1 MRTLHAFRGTMIILG
16 LAVLVALGLGVLP
29 EREYQRWQLLDGTI
43 HARSK
48 WIYERINF
56 DPQPID
62 VVFVGPSRVGA
73 AIDAPRLGEALGR
86 RGLPANVVNFSLPET
101 GRNINYTIIDE
112 LLRKKQPKLIV
123 IGVVEKPSRLGHPT
137 FKFLAPRSQIVS
149 PGYPA
154 DINYLPDLVYVPYRQ
169 AQLFAAYVA
178 PGLLGPPTEF
188 RPETFRGH
196 SVDTTGDVAL
206 PDGRILNATDPGA
219 PEELE
224 RGVRKLEARSR
235 PPILPASFAD
245 WEFGDERHYIQEIAR
260 LAKARGVKLA
270 FLFLPYYTGPSAIQE
285 EALYRQYGPIW
296 MGDFVS
302 MQPELYADYG
312 HLTSTGADQMTD
324 FLVDPVAQMLQSK
337 ATP

>member
-16 LAVLVALGLGVLP
+16 LAVLMAVGLSVLP

-48 WIYERINF
+48 WIYERIHF

-73 AIDAPRLGEALGR
+73 AIDAPRMSEALAQ
-86 RGLPANVVNFSLPET
+86 RGLPSNVVNFSLPET
-101 GRNINYTIIDE
+101 GRNINYTIIEE
-112 LLRKKQPKLIV
+112 LLEKKQPKLIV

-137 FKFLAPRSQIVS
+137 FKFLAPRREIVA
-149 PGYPA
+149 PGYWS
-154 DINYLPDLVYVPYRQ
+154 DINYLSDLVYIPFRQ

-178 PGLLGPPTEF
+178 PGVLGPPAEF
-188 RPETFRGH
+188 QPETFRGH

-224 RGVRKLEARSR
+224 RGVRKLESRSR
-235 PPILPASFAD
+235 PPILPVEHAE
-245 WEFGDERHYIQEIAR
+245 WEFGDERHYIREIGR

-296 MGDFVS
+296 MGDFVTH
-302 MQPELYADYG
+302 QGDLYADYG

>member
-1 MRTLHAFRGTMIILG
+1 MRTLHALRGTLVILG
-16 LAVLVALGLGVLP
+16 VAVALAVGLSVLP

-56 DPQPID
+56 DPEPID

-73 AIDAPRLGEALGR
+73 AIDAPRIGAALAQ
-86 RGLPANVVNFSLPET
+86 RGLPSNVVNFSLPET

-112 LLRKKQPKLIV
+112 LLSKKQPKLIV

-137 FKFLAPRSQIVS
+137 FKFLAPRQQILH

-154 DINYLPDLVYVPYRQ
+154 DINYLSDLVYLPFRQ
-169 AQLFAAYVA
+169 AQLFAANVA
-178 PGLLGPPTEF
+178 PGVLGPPAEF
-188 RPETFRGH
+188 QPETYRGH

-206 PDGRILNATDPGA
+206 PDGRILNATHPGA
-219 PEELE
+219 PEEIE

-235 PPILPASFAD
+235 PPILPAEYAE
-245 WEFGDERHYIQEIAR
+245 WEFGDERHYIREIAR

-270 FLFLPYYTGPSAIQE
+270 FLFLPYYSGPSAIQE

-296 MGDFVS
+296 MGDFTAF
-302 MQPELYADYG
+302 QPDLYADYA
-312 HLTSTGADQMTD
+312 HLTSTGADQMSD
-324 FLVDPVAQMLQSK
+324 FLVEPIAQQLQSK
-337 ATP
+337 AKP

>member
-16 LAVLVALGLGVLP
+16 LAVLMALGLSVLP

-73 AIDAPRLGEALGR
+73 AIDAPRLSEALAQ
-86 RGLPANVVNFSLPET
+86 RGLPSNVVNFSLPET
-101 GRNINYTIIDE
+101 GRNINYVIVEE
-112 LLRKKQPKLIV
+112 LLEKKQPKLIV
-123 IGVVEKPSRLGHPT
+123 IGVVEKPSRLGHPA
-137 FKFLAPRSQIVS
+137 FKFLAPRHEIVN
-149 PGYPA
+149 PGYA
-154 DINYLPDLVYVPYRQ
+154 SDLNYLTDLVYIPFRQ

-178 PGLLGPPTEF
+178 PGVLGPSAEF

-206 PDGRILNATDPGA
+206 PDGRILNASEPGA
-219 PEELE
+219 PEEIE
-224 RGVRKLEARSR
+224 RGVRKLEAQSR
-235 PPILPASFAD
+235 PPILPPEYAE
-245 WEFGDERHYIQEIAR
+245 WEFGDERHYVREIAR
-260 LAKARGVKLA
+260 LAKARGVKVA
-270 FLFLPYYTGPSAIQE
+270 FLFLPYYSGPSAIQE

-296 MGDFVS
+296 MGDFTAF
-302 MQPELYADYG
+302 QPDLYFDYA
-312 HLTSTGADQMTD
+312 HLTSTGADLMSD
-324 FLVDPVAQMLQSK
+324 WLVTPISEVLQTK
-337 ATP
+337 GQP